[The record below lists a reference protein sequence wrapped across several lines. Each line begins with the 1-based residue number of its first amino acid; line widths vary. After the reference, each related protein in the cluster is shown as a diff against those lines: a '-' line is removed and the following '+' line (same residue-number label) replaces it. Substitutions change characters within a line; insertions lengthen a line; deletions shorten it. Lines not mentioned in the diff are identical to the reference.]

1 MFLVDMFVV
10 SDLVLVV
17 GCLMIRIAPVF
28 VFNWSLE
35 ALYTQ
40 VVHHTVI
47 LLSSFLNL
55 KKNNLAEGLIHK
67 FTILLKTSTRKTI
80 ASSILD
86 IAQSNLPSFISMFIT
101 NKRYKSVMR
110 FDDNTQLNSK
120 RDEPQRVAHELR

>member
-40 VVHHTVI
+40 VVQVKSYEPSASHSDIVI
-47 LLSSFLNL
+47 FFL
-55 KKNNLAEGLIHK
+55 
-67 FTILLKTSTRKTI
+67 
-80 ASSILD
+80 
-86 IAQSNLPSFISMFIT
+86 
-101 NKRYKSVMR
+101 
-110 FDDNTQLNSK
+110 
-120 RDEPQRVAHELR
+120 EP